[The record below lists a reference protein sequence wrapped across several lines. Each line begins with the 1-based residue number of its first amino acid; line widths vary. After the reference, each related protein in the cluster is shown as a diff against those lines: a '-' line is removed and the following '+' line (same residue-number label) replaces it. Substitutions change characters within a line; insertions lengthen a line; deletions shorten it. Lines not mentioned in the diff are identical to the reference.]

1 MLQTLNSVHADPNLA
16 GLCFCSSERQGKVS
30 LWPCGACRSWMQW
43 NMGAVG
49 LQKTQSLAG
58 DANPSTGL
66 SRWGSPGSARHLS
79 GSPTWR
85 LPTHRRLVS
94 SSLVCRLKAQR
105 ASPVSETLP
114 LQVFNST
121 AAWEATTLAAKFKN
135 NDRTLLA
142 IPGLTPGLRVCSV

>member
-1 MLQTLNSVHADPNLA
+1 MALW
-16 GLCFCSSERQGKVS
+16 GLPGRDAMEH
-30 LWPCGACRSWMQW
+30 
-43 NMGAVG
+43 GAVG
-49 LQKTQSLAG
+49 LRKTQSLAG
-58 DANPSTGL
+58 DADPSTGL

-85 LPTHRRLVS
+85 LPTHRRPVS

-121 AAWEATTLAAKFKN
+121 AAREATTLVAKFKN
-135 NDRTLLA
+135 NDRMLLA
-142 IPGLTPGLRVCSV
+142 IPGLTPGFRVCSV